1 MKGAVLLDTGPLV
14 AYLDK
19 SDQHH
24 DWAIEQFSSLSSPFF
39 LPEAVLSETSFLL
52 ADVPQAVAKVGNWLQ
67 RGILILS
74 PIGAAA
80 QTAVFEL
87 MQKYRKVPMSYADAC
102 MVWLAGAHAGSRVF
116 TVDSDFQIYRLE
128 RNRPVSL
135 ISPF

>member
-1 MKGAVLLDTGPLV
+1 MKGSVLSDIGPRV

-24 DWAIEQFSSLSSPFF
+24 DWAIKRFSRLSSPFF
-39 LPEAVLSETSFLL
+39 LREAVVSETSFLL
-52 ADVPQAVAKVGNWLQ
+52 ADVLQAVAKVGNWLQ

-87 MQKYRKVPMSYADAC
+87 IAFCD
-102 MVWLAGAHAGSRVF
+102 
-116 TVDSDFQIYRLE
+116 E
-128 RNRPVSL
+128 
-135 ISPF
+135 